1 MIEIHGGVIQMNI
14 TLSENTKQRGLNELK
29 TCPVCNYVANVSWE
43 SCAVCG
49 CELEII
55 IEPRRPALAD
65 GWVGP
70 LVDAR
75 FRIGRDCTMLSTL
88 RYLER

>member
-1 MIEIHGGVIQMNI
+1 MDI
-14 TLSENTKQRGLNELK
+14 TLSENTKQRKLSEIK
-29 TCPVCNYVANVSWE
+29 ICPVCNYVANVSWE

-65 GWVGP
+65 DLVG
-70 LVDAR
+70 
-75 FRIGRDCTMLSTL
+75 TSS
-88 RYLER
+88 